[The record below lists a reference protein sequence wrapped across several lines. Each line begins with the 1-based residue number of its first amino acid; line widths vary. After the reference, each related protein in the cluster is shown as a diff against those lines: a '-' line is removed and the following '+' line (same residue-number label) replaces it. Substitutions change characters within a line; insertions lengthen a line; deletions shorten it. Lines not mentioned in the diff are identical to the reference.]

1 MNRIKEL
8 RKANGYSQQKLAQIL
23 NVHQTAISQWETERT
38 NPDIDI
44 ASQLSDLFDVSLEY
58 LLGKSDIKNKP
69 SRQNQNDSPL
79 NTLPVNVFPI
89 KTKRIPLLGEI
100 ACGEPIYTNEEHG
113 EYVMTSDEVDADLCL
128 RAKGDSMTGARIFD
142 GDIVFIRKQDAVDN
156 GEIAAVII
164 GDEATLKRV
173 YYFPSENKLVLS
185 AENPAYAPLM
195 YVGDELD
202 SVRILGRAIAFQS
215 LVR

>member
-1 MNRIKEL
+1 MNERASRIKKLICESGKTYSEL
-8 RKANGYSQQKLAQIL
+8 EKITGVAKSSLQRYASGVTTKIPLEVIEKLENTFSVPRGYIMG
-23 NVHQTAISQWETERT
+23 W
-38 NPDIDI
+38 
-44 ASQLSDLFDVSLEY
+44 
-58 LLGKSDIKNKP
+58 
-69 SRQNQNDSPL
+69 QNQNDSSL
-79 NTLPVNVFPI
+79 DALPDNVFPI

-173 YYFPSENKLVLS
+173 YYFPNENKLVLN
-185 AENPAYAPLM
+185 AENAAYAPLV

-202 SVRILGRAIAFQS
+202 SVRILGHAVAFQS